1 MIKFEEFQKIELKVG
16 VIEKAEKIEGT
27 EKLVKL
33 EVDTGEKRTM
43 VAGIAHQYSPKELV
57 GKKIIVVTNLEPRK
71 IKGIESQGMLLAAL
85 DEEII
90 SIITPDKEVRPG
102 SKVA

>member
-43 VAGIAHQYSPKELV
+43 VAGIAHQYDPAQLI
-57 GKKIIVVTNLEPRK
+57 GKRIVVVTNLEPRE

-85 DEEII
+85 DGQTI
-90 SIITPDKEVRPG
+90 SVIVPDKEVRPG